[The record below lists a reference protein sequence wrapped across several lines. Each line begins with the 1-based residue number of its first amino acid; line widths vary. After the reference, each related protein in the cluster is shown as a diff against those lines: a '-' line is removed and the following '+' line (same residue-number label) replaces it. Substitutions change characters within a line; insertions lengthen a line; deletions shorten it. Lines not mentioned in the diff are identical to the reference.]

1 MNDLPDNRIVNEAV
15 ELAKAWQDRAN
26 ELMTQQEKSI
36 QDQMA
41 KLLTHRS
48 DKVVFAKL
56 IDQCFRSKEPDR
68 VADQVNLLFREFG
81 IPVFFSTWEK
91 DLVRLFMG
99 VGRHVPKVSVPM
111 MIEKIRKMSGRWV
124 KFGEKD
130 FLRAFLEKRKEQ
142 GVRININR
150 IGEAVLGEKEALF
163 RLDTY
168 IDDLKQPDIESISV
182 KISTIYSQIQPIAF
196 DHTVDI
202 LTERLS
208 RLYSTAKSNS
218 FIRKDKTRAAKLV
231 NLDMEKYLD
240 LETTLAAFT
249 RTLDKDEFKDY
260 TAGIVLQAYIP
271 ASFEIQKRLTAWAQ
285 ERVANGGN
293 PINLRIVKGANME
306 MEMLEASLNN
316 WPLAPYDNKLDV
328 DANFKLMVT
337 FGMEKKNI
345 EAVNLGIASHNLFD
359 LAYAYTLARQN
370 DVTGCFSF
378 EMLEGMADHLQ
389 RAVSET
395 AQDILLYTPVAD
407 KERFINAVAYL
418 MRRLDENTAKEN
430 FLRYSFGLT
439 TDSDNWNFLKNQ
451 FIESFGHM
459 ERVDRTLH
467 RVQNRKEEDCSIKEG
482 TYYENEFINEPNTD
496 FSLAVNREWAGSI
509 REKWKK
515 SPGDE
520 PDKIPL
526 VVAGKEIYEGRETM
540 ESFDHSQVI
549 DGNSADDKDS
559 KKMVCIASCA
569 IADDNDI
576 DEAAETAKADPDGWR
591 NKSLRERH
599 KILSRVAASLRSSRG
614 DLIGSAAA
622 CTGKIFTE
630 SDAEVS
636 EAIDFTEFYPYSA
649 YGFDGLKGTKCSGK
663 GVGLVISPWNF
674 PIAIPCGGIAASLAA
689 GNTVILKPASFAV
702 PAAWQLCMAFWKAGV
717 SKNVLQ
723 FLPCDGE
730 TKGAKLASHKDID
743 FVIFTGST
751 DTALKIM
758 ERRPNLFLAAET
770 GGKNATIV
778 TSMSD
783 RDQAV
788 KNILHSAY
796 SNSGQK
802 CSATSLLILE
812 KEVYEDESFK
822 KHLIDAAESYPVG
835 SPWNFENK
843 MGTLIQPP
851 KGVLRKAV
859 EELEPG
865 ELWALKPRYVQDNNY
880 MLTPGIKWGV
890 QPGSFTHMTEFF
902 GPLIGVMSAKD
913 IDHAV
918 ELVNET
924 GYGLTSGLESLD
936 KREQKRFTEGIKAGN
951 LYINRGTTGAI
962 VLRQPFGGM
971 GKSAIGGGI
980 KAGGLN
986 YVSQFMNFEEISY
999 PVAGAIQEESSMMQL
1014 IRDWRLKLIG
1024 KKFAG
1029 FETDI
1034 KMTIRAVMSYLFWA
1048 EQEFLVKK
1056 DYFHIPGQDN
1066 IVLYLPAGR
1075 IVVRIHKDDTL
1086 FDILARAAAAK
1097 ISGCKLTISTPVDL
1111 ENEKVDFLLGREPER
1126 LVANSEIVRQS
1137 DEELIK
1143 MMPEIQRI
1151 RYGAPDRVPVE
1162 VFKEAARAGFYIS
1175 RTKVMMEGRIE
1186 LLQYI
1191 QEQSICINYHRYG
1204 NLGERAFD

>member
-1 MNDLPDNRIVNEAV
+1 
-15 ELAKAWQDRAN
+15 
-26 ELMTQQEKSI
+26 
-36 QDQMA
+36 
-41 KLLTHRS
+41 
-48 DKVVFAKL
+48 
-56 IDQCFRSKEPDR
+56 
-68 VADQVNLLFREFG
+68 
-81 IPVFFSTWEK
+81 
-91 DLVRLFMG
+91 
-99 VGRHVPKVSVPM
+99 
-111 MIEKIRKMSGRWV
+111 
-124 KFGEKD
+124 
-130 FLRAFLEKRKEQ
+130 
-142 GVRININR
+142 
-150 IGEAVLGEKEALF
+150 
-163 RLDTY
+163 
-168 IDDLKQPDIESISV
+168 
-182 KISTIYSQIQPIAF
+182 
-196 DHTVDI
+196 
-202 LTERLS
+202 
-208 RLYSTAKSNS
+208 
-218 FIRKDKTRAAKLV
+218 
-231 NLDMEKYLD
+231 
-240 LETTLAAFT
+240 
-249 RTLDKDEFKDY
+249 
-260 TAGIVLQAYIP
+260 
-271 ASFEIQKRLTAWAQ
+271 
-285 ERVANGGN
+285 
-293 PINLRIVKGANME
+293 
-306 MEMLEASLNN
+306 
-316 WPLAPYDNKLDV
+316 
-328 DANFKLMVT
+328 
-337 FGMEKKNI
+337 
-345 EAVNLGIASHNLFD
+345 
-359 LAYAYTLARQN
+359 
-370 DVTGCFSF
+370 
-378 EMLEGMADHLQ
+378 
-389 RAVSET
+389 
-395 AQDILLYTPVAD
+395 
-407 KERFINAVAYL
+407 
-418 MRRLDENTAKEN
+418 
-430 FLRYSFGLT
+430 
-439 TDSDNWNFLKNQ
+439 
-451 FIESFGHM
+451 
-459 ERVDRTLH
+459 
-467 RVQNRKEEDCSIKEG
+467 
-482 TYYENEFINEPNTD
+482 
-496 FSLAVNREWAGSI
+496 
-509 REKWKK
+509 
-515 SPGDE
+515 
-520 PDKIPL
+520 
-526 VVAGKEIYEGRETM
+526 
-540 ESFDHSQVI
+540 
-549 DGNSADDKDS
+549 
-559 KKMVCIASCA
+559 
-569 IADDNDI
+569 
-576 DEAAETAKADPDGWR
+576 
-591 NKSLRERH
+591 
-599 KILSRVAASLRSSRG
+599 SRG

-702 PAAWQLCMAFWKAGV
+702 PTAWQLCMAFWKAGV

-902 GPLIGVMSAKD
+902 GPLIGVMCAKD